1 MSGAPASYKRILLT
15 GGTGFVGGWLA
26 PALAEAWPNAERLLV
41 RRPGERVSHS
51 GWSNADAEITDAAAI
66 DSIVAGFRPDLVLH
80 LAAQASVGAGLKDA
94 EATWRINFCGSL
106 ELATSCARYAPDTTF
121 FFVSSSEV
129 YGWSFRE
136 GPATEETAL
145 RPVSSYAHAK
155 AAAEAMLT
163 DVLPQTA
170 RLVIVRPFNHT
181 GPGQSPGN
189 FVLSSF
195 AAQIAAIEQGRQTP
209 ELHVGNLDAE
219 RDFLHVGD
227 VCAAYIGLLRAAPAL
242 PRGGVYNVASGAR
255 YRIGDLVEKFRAVSR
270 VPFEP
275 RVDAG
280 RLRPS
285 DIPLAIG
292 SAEKLSAATGWRPAI
307 AIDEILGSLL
317 DYWRRQGAPS
327 S

>member
-1 MSGAPASYKRILLT
+1 MSAAPASYKRILLT

-26 PALAEAWPNAERLLV
+26 PALVAAWPDAERLLL
-41 RRPGERVSHS
+41 RRPGEQVSQT
-51 GWSNADAEITDAAAI
+51 GWSNADAEIVDAAAI
-66 DSIVAGFRPDLVLH
+66 DSIVARFRPDLVLH

-106 ELATSCARYAPDTTF
+106 ELATACARHAPETTF

-129 YGWSFRE
+129 YGWSFRD
-136 GPATEETAL
+136 GPASEETPL

-155 AAAEAMLT
+155 AAAEAMLA
-163 DVLPQTA
+163 DVLAPQS

-181 GPGQSPGN
+181 GPGQAPGN

-195 AAQIAAIEQGRQTP
+195 AAQIAAIEAGRQEP

-219 RDFLHVGD
+219 RDFLHVSD
-227 VCAAYIGLLRAAPAL
+227 VCAAYVGLLAAAPSL

-255 YRIGDLVEKFRAVSR
+255 YRIGDLVEKFRALAR
-270 VPFEP
+270 VPFEA
-275 RVDAG
+275 RVDAD

-292 SAEKLSAATGWRPAI
+292 SAEKLNAATGWRPAI
-307 AIDEILGSLL
+307 AIDEILRSLL
-317 DYWRRQGAPS
+317 DHWRRQGAPKA
-327 S
+327 